1 MIRGTVYKN
10 ALVRMED
17 IDGNKTEL
25 LPVNNVE
32 IHYISDSKLY
42 LIKTK
47 VHHASMIV
55 VEYQKTI
62 DFIGKP
68 FYFYTGYRINTDD
81 ETYGGKINVTS
92 RGHKLNDYSNNTGGG
107 EFEYYGDRKFM
118 ITISDD
124 LDDLP

>member
-1 MIRGTVYKN
+1 MKKNIMFLMALIVHVTFTTTVYAQKVDDKNGTVYKN

-42 LIKTK
+42 LVKTK

-55 VEYQKTI
+55 VEYQK
-62 DFIGKP
+62 
-68 FYFYTGYRINTDD
+68 R
-81 ETYGGKINVTS
+81 
-92 RGHKLNDYSNNTGGG
+92 
-107 EFEYYGDRKFM
+107 
-118 ITISDD
+118 
-124 LDDLP
+124 

>member
-1 MIRGTVYKN
+1 MNKNIVILLALIVHIAFTTTVCAQKIDDNKGTVYKN

-42 LIKTK
+42 LVKTK

-55 VEYQKTI
+55 VEYQK
-62 DFIGKP
+62 
-68 FYFYTGYRINTDD
+68 R
-81 ETYGGKINVTS
+81 
-92 RGHKLNDYSNNTGGG
+92 
-107 EFEYYGDRKFM
+107 
-118 ITISDD
+118 
-124 LDDLP
+124 